1 MTTPPGPGDRRIM
14 AELLQLPFMQRALL
28 AGLVL
33 GVLLSYL
40 GIFVTLR
47 KMAFFS
53 DGIAHAALAGAAIG
67 LLTRFSPLLSALLF
81 SMLLAALVYWLEKK
95 SSLSSDAIIG
105 ILFTSGMALGVVLIS
120 LRPGYQPELISYLF
134 GNILAIRRQDL
145 ALIIV
150 LGAVILAFIFS
161 HKRKLTLLAL
171 DREMACMAGINPDL
185 YELLLYIMLA
195 CALVL
200 GIRVLGIILV
210 SAILIVP
217 VSTARLLCRSFRAL
231 TWWTVLI
238 AEFTVLAGL
247 LLSYFLDLP
256 TGAVIVLSGSAL
268 FSLAFL
274 ASSLR
279 RRSAQHPASGKGK
292 TEPRPV
298 R

>member
-1 MTTPPGPGDRRIM
+1 M
-14 AELLQLPFMQRALL
+14 AEMLQLPFMQRAIL

-33 GVLLSYL
+33 GVLLAYM
-40 GIFVTLR
+40 GIFVALR

-67 LLTRFSPLLSALLF
+67 LLTRFSPLISALVF
-81 SMLLAALVYWLEKK
+81 SMFLAALIYWLEKK

-120 LRPGYQPELISYLF
+120 LRQGYQPELLGYLF

-145 ALIIV
+145 VLIIV
-150 LGAVILAFIFS
+150 MAALIMAFILS

-171 DREMACMAGINPDL
+171 DREMAYMAGINPDL
-185 YELLLYIMLA
+185 YQLLLYLMLA

-200 GIRVLGIILV
+200 GIRVLGVVLV
-210 SAILIVP
+210 SAILIIP

-231 TWWTVLI
+231 TWWTVAI

-247 LLSYFLDLP
+247 LLAYFLNLP
-256 TGAVIVLSGSAL
+256 AGALIVLTGSAL
-268 FSLAFL
+268 FSLAFI
-274 ASSLR
+274 ASSLK
-279 RRSAQHPASGKGK
+279 RRSAQNSGNGKKKMDTHP
-292 TEPRPV
+292 
-298 R
+298 

>member
-1 MTTPPGPGDRRIM
+1 MMPMPGARGPM
-14 AELLQLPFMQRALL
+14 PELLTLPFMQRAIL

-33 GVLLSYL
+33 GLLLSYL

-67 LLTRFSPLLSALLF
+67 LLTRFSPLLSALIF

-105 ILFTSGMALGVVLIS
+105 IMFTSGMALGVVLIS

-134 GNILAIRRQDL
+134 GNILAIRRIDL
-145 ALIIV
+145 ALIMV
-150 LGAVILAFIFS
+150 MAAVILAFIFT

-200 GIRVLGIILV
+200 GIRVLGVILV
-210 SAILIVP
+210 SAILIIP
-217 VSTARLLCRSFRAL
+217 VSTARLLSRSFKAL
-231 TWWTVLI
+231 TWLTVLV
-238 AEFTVLAGL
+238 AEFTIVAGVF
-247 LLSYFLDLP
+247 LSFFLDLP
-256 TGAVIVLSGSAL
+256 TGAVIVLTGSVL

-274 ASSLR
+274 ASALLHRKNRQGDDSE
-279 RRSAQHPASGKGK
+279 AK
-292 TEPRPV
+292 
-298 R
+298 

>member
-1 MTTPPGPGDRRIM
+1 MV
-14 AELLQLPFMQRALL
+14 ELLQLPFMQRALI

-134 GNILAIRRQDL
+134 GNILAIRLQDL

-150 LGAVILAFIFS
+150 LAVVILAFIFS

-238 AEFTVLAGL
+238 AEFTILAGL

-268 FSLAFL
+268 FSLAFI

-279 RRSAQHPASGKGK
+279 RRSVQHPAG
-292 TEPRPV
+292 
-298 R
+298 

>member
-1 MTTPPGPGDRRIM
+1 MLD
-14 AELLQLPFMQRALL
+14 LLLLPFMQRAIL

-33 GVLLSYL
+33 GLLLSYL

-67 LLTRFSPLLSALLF
+67 LLTRFSPLLSALVF

-105 ILFTSGMALGVVLIS
+105 IMFTSGMALGVVLIS

-134 GNILAIRRQDL
+134 GNILAIRRVDL
-145 ALIIV
+145 ALII
-150 LGAVILAFIFS
+150 LLAAVILAFIFS

-200 GIRVLGIILV
+200 GIRVLGVILV
-210 SAILIVP
+210 SAILIIP
-217 VSTARLLCRSFRAL
+217 VSTARLLSRSFKSL
-231 TWWTVLI
+231 TWLTVLI

-247 LLSYFLDLP
+247 VLSYFLDLP
-256 TGAVIVLSGSAL
+256 TGAVIVLTGSTL
-268 FSLAFL
+268 FSLAFI
-274 ASSLR
+274 ASALR
-279 RRSAQHPASGKGK
+279 KRSRQ
-292 TEPRPV
+292 RPQAGI
-298 R
+298 

>member
-1 MTTPPGPGDRRIM
+1 M
-14 AELLQLPFMQRALL
+14 AEMLQLPFMQRALL

-33 GVLLSYL
+33 GVLLAYL
-40 GIFVTLR
+40 GIFVALR

-67 LLTRFSPLLSALLF
+67 LLTRFSPLVSALAF
-81 SMLLAALVYWLEKK
+81 SMFLALLIYWLEKK

-120 LRPGYQPELISYLF
+120 LRQGYQPELIGYLF

-150 LGAVILAFIFS
+150 LAVLIMAFILS

-171 DREMACMAGINPDL
+171 DREMAYMAGINPDL
-185 YELLLYIMLA
+185 YQLLLYLMLA

-200 GIRVLGIILV
+200 GIRMLGVVLV
-210 SAILIVP
+210 SAILIIP
-217 VSTARLLCRSFRAL
+217 VSTARLLSRSFRAL
-231 TWWTVLI
+231 TWWTVAI

-247 LLSYFLDLP
+247 LLAYFLNLP
-256 TGAVIVLSGSAL
+256 AGALIVLTGSAL
-268 FSLAFL
+268 FSLAFVAGSL
-274 ASSLR
+274 LR
-279 RRSAQHPASGKGK
+279 RSSAGPHS
-292 TEPRPV
+292 
-298 R
+298 

>member
-1 MTTPPGPGDRRIM
+1 MLD
-14 AELLQLPFMQRALL
+14 LLLLPFMQRAIL

-33 GVLLSYL
+33 GLLLSYL

-67 LLTRFSPLLSALLF
+67 LLTRFSPLLSALAF

-105 ILFTSGMALGVVLIS
+105 IMFTSGMALGVVLIS
-120 LRPGYQPELISYLF
+120 LRQGYQPELISYLF
-134 GNILAIRRQDL
+134 GNILAIRRVDL
-145 ALIIV
+145 ALII
-150 LGAVILAFIFS
+150 LLAAVILAFIFS

-200 GIRVLGIILV
+200 GIRVLGVILV
-210 SAILIVP
+210 SAILIIP
-217 VSTARLLCRSFRAL
+217 VSTARLLSRSFKSL
-231 TWWTVLI
+231 TWLTVLI
-238 AEFTVLAGL
+238 AEFTVMAGL
-247 LLSYFLDLP
+247 VLSYYLDLP
-256 TGAVIVLSGSAL
+256 TGAVIVLTGSVL
-268 FSLAFL
+268 FSLAFI
-274 ASSLR
+274 ASALR
-279 RRSAQHPASGKGK
+279 RRSRQHPACGKEK
-292 TEPRPV
+292 TETPLV

>member
-1 MTTPPGPGDRRIM
+1 MMPMPGARGPM
-14 AELLQLPFMQRALL
+14 PELLTLPFMQRALL

-33 GVLLSYL
+33 GMLLSYL

-67 LLTRFSPLLSALLF
+67 LLTRFSPLLSALIF

-105 ILFTSGMALGVVLIS
+105 IMFTSGMALGVVLIS

-134 GNILAIRRQDL
+134 GNILAIRRIDL

-150 LGAVILAFIFS
+150 MAAVILAFIFT

-200 GIRVLGIILV
+200 GIRVLGVILV
-210 SAILIVP
+210 SAILIIP
-217 VSTARLLCRSFRAL
+217 VSTARLLSRSFRAL
-231 TWWTVLI
+231 TWLTVLV
-238 AEFTVLAGL
+238 AEFTILAGVF
-247 LLSYFLDLP
+247 LSFFLDLP
-256 TGAVIVLSGSAL
+256 TGAVIVLTGSVL

-274 ASSLR
+274 VSSLR
-279 RRSAQHPASGKGK
+279 RRS
-292 TEPRPV
+292 PRLDAGEKE
-298 R
+298 

>member
-1 MTTPPGPGDRRIM
+1 M

-171 DREMACMAGINPDL
+171 DREMACMAGVNPDL

-217 VSTARLLCRSFRAL
+217 VSTARLLSRSFRAL

-274 ASSLR
+274 VSSLR
-279 RRSAQHPASGKGK
+279 RRSAQHPAGGKK
-292 TEPRPV
+292 KAEPRPV

>member
-1 MTTPPGPGDRRIM
+1 MP
-14 AELLQLPFMQRALL
+14 ELLTLPFMQRAIL

-33 GVLLSYL
+33 GLLLSYL

-67 LLTRFSPLLSALLF
+67 LLTRFSPLLSALIF

-105 ILFTSGMALGVVLIS
+105 IMFTSGMALGVVLIS

-134 GNILAIRRQDL
+134 GNILAIRRIDL
-145 ALIIV
+145 ALIMV
-150 LGAVILAFIFS
+150 MAAVILAFIFT

-200 GIRVLGIILV
+200 GIRVLGVILV
-210 SAILIVP
+210 SAILIIP
-217 VSTARLLCRSFRAL
+217 VSTARLLSRSFKAL
-231 TWWTVLI
+231 TWLTVLV
-238 AEFTVLAGL
+238 AEFTILAGVF
-247 LLSYFLDLP
+247 LSFFLDLP
-256 TGAVIVLSGSAL
+256 TGAVIVLTGSTL

-274 ASSLR
+274 VSSLL
-279 RRSAQHPASGKGK
+279 RRSS
-292 TEPRPV
+292 RPDAGEKE
-298 R
+298 

>member
-1 MTTPPGPGDRRIM
+1 MTSMPNARGPM
-14 AELLQLPFMQRALL
+14 PELLTLPFMQRALL

-33 GVLLSYL
+33 GLLLSYL

-67 LLTRFSPLLSALLF
+67 LLTRFSPLLSALIF

-105 ILFTSGMALGVVLIS
+105 IMFTSGMALGVVLIS

-134 GNILAIRRQDL
+134 GNILAIRRIDL
-145 ALIIV
+145 ALIIA
-150 LGAVILAFIFS
+150 LSAVILAFIFI

-200 GIRVLGIILV
+200 GIRVLGIILI
-210 SAILIVP
+210 SAILIIP
-217 VSTARLLCRSFRAL
+217 VSTARLLSRSFKTL
-231 TWWTVLI
+231 TWLTVLV
-238 AEFTVLAGL
+238 AESTILAGVF
-247 LLSYFLDLP
+247 LSYYLDLP
-256 TGAVIVLSGSAL
+256 TGAVIVLTGSAI
-268 FSLAFL
+268 FSLTFIAV
-274 ASSLR
+274 SLR
-279 RRSAQHPASGKGK
+279 RRSL
-292 TEPRPV
+292 RWV
-298 R
+298 RGEKIEIDGER

>member
-1 MTTPPGPGDRRIM
+1 M

-33 GVLLSYL
+33 GILLSYL

-67 LLTRFSPLLSALLF
+67 LLTRFSPLLSALAF

-95 SSLSSDAIIG
+95 SPLSSDSIIG
-105 ILFTSGMALGVVLIS
+105 IMFTSGMALGVILIS
-120 LRPGYQPELISYLF
+120 LRPGYQPELIGYLF
-134 GNILAIRRQDL
+134 GNILAIRTQDL
-145 ALIIV
+145 ALIV
-150 LGAVILAFIFS
+150 VFGAAILAFIAS

-195 CALVL
+195 CSLVL
-200 GIRVLGIILV
+200 GIRVLGVVLV
-210 SAILIVP
+210 SAILIIP
-217 VSTARLLCRSFRAL
+217 VSTARLFSRSFKAL

-247 LLSYFLDLP
+247 LLSYILDLP
-256 TGAVIVLSGSAL
+256 AGAVIVLTGSAI
-268 FSLAFL
+268 FSLAFV
-274 ASSLR
+274 ASAWGK
-279 RRSAQHPASGKGK
+279 RSRQRPK
-292 TEPRPV
+292 TEL
-298 R
+298 

>member
-1 MTTPPGPGDRRIM
+1 MP
-14 AELLQLPFMQRALL
+14 ELLTLPFMQRAIL

-33 GVLLSYL
+33 GLLLSYL

-67 LLTRFSPLLSALLF
+67 LLTRFSPLLSALIF

-105 ILFTSGMALGVVLIS
+105 IMFTSGMALGVVLIS

-134 GNILAIRRQDL
+134 GNILAIRRIDL
-145 ALIIV
+145 ALIMV
-150 LGAVILAFIFS
+150 MAAVILAFIFT

-200 GIRVLGIILV
+200 GIRVLGVILV
-210 SAILIVP
+210 SAILIIP
-217 VSTARLLCRSFRAL
+217 VSTARLLSRSFKAL
-231 TWWTVLI
+231 TWLTVLV
-238 AEFTVLAGL
+238 AEFTILAGVF
-247 LLSYFLDLP
+247 LSFFLDLP
-256 TGAVIVLSGSAL
+256 TGAVIVLTGSVL

-274 ASSLR
+274 VSSLL
-279 RRSAQHPASGKGK
+279 RRSS
-292 TEPRPV
+292 RPDAG
-298 R
+298 

>member
-1 MTTPPGPGDRRIM
+1 MPD
-14 AELLQLPFMQRALL
+14 LLLLPFMQRAIL

-33 GVLLSYL
+33 GLLLSYL

-67 LLTRFSPLLSALLF
+67 LLTRFSPLLSALAF

-105 ILFTSGMALGVVLIS
+105 IMFTSGMALGVVLIS

-134 GNILAIRRQDL
+134 GNILAIRRVDL

-150 LGAVILAFIFS
+150 LAAVILAFIFS

-185 YELLLYIMLA
+185 YELLLYIMLS

-200 GIRVLGIILV
+200 GIRILGVILV
-210 SAILIVP
+210 SAILIIP
-217 VSTARLLCRSFRAL
+217 VSTARLLSRSFKTL
-231 TWWTVLI
+231 TWLTVLI
-238 AEFTVLAGL
+238 AEFTVMAGL
-247 LLSYFLDLP
+247 VLSYFLDLP
-256 TGAVIVLSGSAL
+256 TGAVIVLTGSTI

-274 ASSLR
+274 AAALRKRSLR
-279 RRSAQHPASGKGK
+279 LAGGGHGKQGRS
-292 TEPRPV
+292 E
-298 R
+298 

>member
-1 MTTPPGPGDRRIM
+1 ML
-14 AELLQLPFMQRALL
+14 ELLTLPFMQRAIL

-33 GVLLSYL
+33 GLLLSYL

-67 LLTRFSPLLSALLF
+67 LLTRFSPLLSALIF

-105 ILFTSGMALGVVLIS
+105 IMFTSGMALGVVLIS

-134 GNILAIRRQDL
+134 GNILAIRRVDL
-145 ALIIV
+145 ALIMV
-150 LGAVILAFIFS
+150 MAAVILAFIFT

-185 YELLLYIMLA
+185 YELLLYVMLA

-200 GIRVLGIILV
+200 GIRVLGVILV
-210 SAILIVP
+210 SAILIIP
-217 VSTARLLCRSFRAL
+217 VSTARLLSRSFRAL
-231 TWWTVLI
+231 TWLTVLV
-238 AEFTVLAGL
+238 AEFTIVAGVS
-247 LLSYFLDLP
+247 LSFFLDLP
-256 TGAVIVLSGSAL
+256 TGAVIVLTGSVL

-274 ASSLR
+274 ASALR
-279 RRSAQHPASGKGK
+279 RRSTRHFAGEKEK